1 MCKFKKF
8 IIIAFLSI
16 FAVCIASFAYY
27 GGYTYFM
34 KNMYPLK
41 YNDYVTK
48 ASYEYNVEPGLIY
61 GIIRTE
67 SGFNE
72 EAESRVGAIGLMQI
86 MPDTFEWLQTHIGD
100 NYINMDDLSDPETNI
115 MYGTYFISYLL
126 NKYGSE
132 REAICAY
139 NAGMGNVDKWLKN
152 ENYSTDGKTLY
163 YIPYTESRK
172 YVQKVMTNRNIY
184 NKLYFKTDKEM

>member
-1 MCKFKKF
+1 
-8 IIIAFLSI
+8 
-16 FAVCIASFAYY
+16 
-27 GGYTYFM
+27 M

-139 NAGMGNVDKWLKN
+139 NAGMGNVLGLVSS
-152 ENYSTDGKTLY
+152 ESFATPVRGTFYGISALVGK
-163 YIPYTESRK
+163 IGA
-172 YVQKVMTNRNIY
+172 VAGTNR
-184 NKLYFKTDKEM
+184 KLSAT